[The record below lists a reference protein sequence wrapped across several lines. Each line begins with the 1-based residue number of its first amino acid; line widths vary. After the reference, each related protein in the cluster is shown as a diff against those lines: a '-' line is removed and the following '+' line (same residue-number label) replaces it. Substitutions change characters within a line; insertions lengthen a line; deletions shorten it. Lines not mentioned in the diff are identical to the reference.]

1 VSKGIPREL
10 VDLLP
15 TMRLRLQGK
24 HKHGYK

>member
-1 VSKGIPREL
+1 VSKRVPREL

-15 TMRLRLQGK
+15 TMRRRLRGK